1 LGLVA
6 FGCALG
12 SKLFRR
18 TAKRESWLA
27 AATCLS
33 TSVFCAV
40 GMSST
45 ESAIANGDTRTIRL
59 YHAHT
64 GESIEATYRVNGHY
78 DAAVLEK
85 LNWFLRDWRRNET
98 TKMDPRLFDAVWEAY
113 RGAGATEPVTVVCG
127 YRSPETNAML
137 RARSRSVAEHSQHI
151 LGRAMDTT
159 MPGMSM
165 ERVRE
170 VAMRLQMGGVGYY
183 ASANFVHIDVG
194 GVRSWPRMSYD
205 QLVRLFPDGK
215 TVHIASNGQALA
227 RYEEARAELQARGS
241 IDVPPSSQAGD
252 FLAWLFSGGHSAD
265 EREEAPAGQI
275 QAIRVASHARANDAA
290 MPADDADRTARSGEK
305 TDKTVVGTVVAARGT
320 RHVGDADADADLVPL
335 PPSRPVALA
344 SLVDVP
350 IPPLHRERVAAAT
363 TSQADSPA
371 LPNDTAAAPAK
382 KDAIGNLIT
391 ATNAVSP
398 TNLPSLITRGTND
411 PSAAPTAVLA
421 YTGAAQI
428 EGLRSAARNKKAGLP
443 VHFASLTQTPP
454 PLIPARL
461 DHSNFLMLTGSAETA
476 WMPSQTVL
484 GPTVAG
490 LRQVARNQ
498 LQLQAGA
505 LSNVATA
512 AMPSQF
518 SIAASDL
525 PTDRFVNSPG
535 TAYAAVVN
543 AEHVHVVVG
552 ALALK
557 NGE

>member
-1 LGLVA
+1 LR
-6 FGCALG
+6 CALG
-12 SKLFRR
+12 SKPSRPA
-18 TAKRESWLA
+18 AKRKSWLA

-33 TSVFCAV
+33 TLSFCV
-40 GMSST
+40 IGMSST

-64 GESIEATYRVNGHY
+64 GESIDATYRVNGHY
-78 DAAVLEK
+78 DPAVLEK
-85 LNWFLRDWRRNET
+85 LNWFLRDWRRNEA

-113 RGAGATEPVTVVCG
+113 RGAGATEPITVVCG

-159 MPGMSM
+159 MPGMPM

-183 ASANFVHIDVG
+183 GGANFVHIDVG

-215 TVHIASNGQALA
+215 TVHVASNGQTLV
-227 RYEEARAELQARGS
+227 RYEEARAELQARGA
-241 IDVPPSSQAGD
+241 IDVPPSAQAGD
-252 FLAWLFSGGHSAD
+252 FLAWLFNGGHNAD
-265 EREEAPAGQI
+265 EREEIAAGEVQP
-275 QAIRVASHARANDAA
+275 IRVASRARANEATQ
-290 MPADDADRTARSGEK
+290 ADDANRTARSGDK
-305 TDKTVVGTVVAARGT
+305 LDKTVVGSVIAARGT
-320 RHVGDADADADLVPL
+320 HHGGDADADADPVPM

-350 IPPLHRERVAAAT
+350 IPPMRHERVAAAT
-363 TSQADSPA
+363 MSQADSPA
-371 LPNDTAAAPAK
+371 PPNDAAVASAK

-398 TNLPSLITRGTND
+398 AQAAILPSLITRGTND

-428 EGLRSAARNKKAGLP
+428 EGLRSAARNKKAGM
-443 VHFASLTQTPP
+443 VRYASLTQAPP

-484 GPTVAG
+484 GSTVTG

-505 LSNVATA
+505 LSNVAIA
-512 AMPSQF
+512 AVPSHF

-525 PTDRFVNSPG
+525 PTDRFVTTPG

-543 AEHVHVVVG
+543 AEHVHVAAG